1 MNRNKIVQAL
11 IGAGLIACIT
21 PAFAA
26 DTSAQRIQLLE
37 NQIKVM
43 QQQLD
48 ELKASMA
55 KSQDAAKAAP
65 AAAATTTDTKDL
77 AKQVEDLRN
86 QVESQAKET
95 VVAGDIP
102 NSFRIPGS
110 DTSMHLYG
118 IAELNLTHDFKG
130 YNGDIDYASFV
141 PYVPLRGSAEAERT
155 GSTALHTRT
164 SRIGMEAATPTS
176 FGLVSAKIEG
186 DFNND
191 PKSPAT
197 GVAENVG
204 TQQATNSYNFRLR
217 QAYVQAG
224 SWLVGQTWTTFID
237 LDAAP
242 ETVDFN
248 GPVGTTSMRQPQI
261 RYTYKTP
268 TAGNYT
274 LALENP
280 DSYVLKPS
288 NSDSVYNTDSA
299 ISRLPDVVAR
309 WDKASDWGTLSF
321 RGVTQQFV
329 LKDSSINAS
338 ARGWGLAAS
347 SSIKMF
353 SNDLLSLNITGGEG
367 VGRYFNY
374 IEGAGYDA
382 TNNKI
387 VMEKVVGTVLGYQ
400 HKFND
405 KFRLDT
411 AFGYQ
416 RSLTNDFTA
425 WAHTVGLAADGY
437 RYDMNRS
444 VWQYHLGGFWNPTKE
459 IEVGL
464 EAIYGQRKTLANEK
478 GDASRIN
485 FLTRYYFN

>member
-1 MNRNKIVQAL
+1 MNRNKLVQAL
-11 IGAGLIACIT
+11 IGAGLIACIV
-21 PAFAA
+21 PSAYAA

-43 QQQLD
+43 QQQLE
-48 ELKASMA
+48 ELKTTLV
-55 KSQDAAKAAP
+55 KSQEAAKPAP
-65 AAAATTTDTKDL
+65 AAAASTDTKDL
-77 AKQVEDLRN
+77 AKQVEELRN
-86 QVESQAKET
+86 QVDSQAKET

-110 DTSMHLYG
+110 NTSMHLYG
-118 IAELNLTHDFKG
+118 IAELNLTHDFSG
-130 YNGDIDYASFV
+130 YNGNIDYASFV
-141 PYVPLRGSAEAERT
+141 PYVPLN
-155 GSTALHTRT
+155 GSTEDRKGSTSLHTRT
-164 SRIGMEAATPTS
+164 SRFGMEAATPSS
-176 FGLVSAKIEG
+176 FGLVTAKIEG

-191 PKSPAT
+191 QHSNAIS
-197 GVAENVG
+197 

-224 SWLVGQTWTTFID
+224 SWLVGQSWTTFID

-274 LALENP
+274 VALENP
-280 DSYVLKPS
+280 DSYILKPDG
-288 NSDSVYNTDSA
+288 SDSPYDTA
-299 ISRLPDVVAR
+299 TAMSRLPDVVLR
-309 WDKASDWGTLSF
+309 WDRASTWGTLSF
-321 RGVTQQFV
+321 RGVTQQFL
-329 LKDSSINAS
+329 LKNGELGNDSSVS

-353 SNDLLSLNITGGEG
+353 DNDLLSLNFTGGEG

-405 KFRLDT
+405 QYRLDT

-416 RSLTNDFTA
+416 RSLTNDFTD
-425 WAHTVGLAADGY
+425 WARATGLAAEGN

-444 VWQYHLGGFWNPTKE
+444 VWQLHVGGFWNPTKE

>member
-11 IGAGLIACIT
+11 IGAGLIAMAT
-21 PAFAA
+21 PSFAA
-26 DTSAQRIQLLE
+26 GTDAQRIQMLE

-43 QQQLD
+43 QQQLED
-48 ELKASMA
+48 LKASMS
-55 KSQDAAKAAP
+55 KSQEAAKPAP
-65 AAAATTTDTKDL
+65 VANTSATPDL

-86 QVESQAKET
+86 QVEAQGKEA

-110 DTSMHLYG
+110 DTSIHLYG
-118 IAELNLTHDFKG
+118 IAELNLTHDFSG

-141 PYVPLRGSAEAERT
+141 PYVPLN
-155 GSTALHTRT
+155 GSTTDRKGSTSLHTRT
-164 SRIGMEAATPTS
+164 SRIGMEAATPSS
-176 FGLVSAKIEG
+176 FGLVTAKIEG

-191 PKSPAT
+191 PKSNAI
-197 GVAENVG
+197 A

-217 QAYVQAG
+217 HAYVQAG
-224 SWLVGQTWTTFID
+224 SWLIGQSWTTFLD

-261 RYTYKTP
+261 RYTYRTQKS
-268 TAGNYT
+268 GNFIA
-274 LALENP
+274 ALENP
-280 DSYVLKPS
+280 DSYILKPDG
-288 NSDSVYNTDSA
+288 SDSPYDTA
-299 ISRLPDVVAR
+299 TAMSRLPDLILR
-309 WDKASDWGTLSF
+309 WEKASDWGTLSF
-321 RGVTQQFV
+321 RGVTQQFL
-329 LKDSSINAS
+329 LKNGELGNDASVS

-347 SSIKMF
+347 ASYKLTDK
-353 SNDLLSLNITGGEG
+353 DLFDVNFTGGEG

-387 VMEKVVGTVLGYQ
+387 VMERVVGTVLGYQ
-400 HKFND
+400 HKFNSEY
-405 KFRLDT
+405 RLDT

-416 RSLTNDFTA
+416 RSLTNDFTD
-425 WAHTVGLAADGY
+425 WARATGLDSG
-437 RYDMNRS
+437 RYAMNRS
-444 VWQYHLGGFWNPTKE
+444 VWQFHLGGFWNPTKE

-464 EAIYGQRKTLANEK
+464 EGIYGQRKTLADEK